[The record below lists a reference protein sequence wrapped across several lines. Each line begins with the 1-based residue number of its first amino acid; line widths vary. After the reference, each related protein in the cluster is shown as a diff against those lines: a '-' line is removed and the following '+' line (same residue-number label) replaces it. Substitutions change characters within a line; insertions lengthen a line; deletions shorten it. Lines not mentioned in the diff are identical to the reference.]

1 MVWFGLI
8 WSGIWPWFQK
18 IAILKKAF
26 NIFLIF
32 LAKKYCPKPSH
43 RWLKEFAGD
52 ELRLGTTDNFVKK
65 SVPASTSQI
74 RPNQTKL
81 AHEVYYILLS
91 TIWEPTTKNFRALG
105 PMGAMIMGPESSKLE
120 NCQFF
125 WKCAPMAPQKGQKMI
140 SMVFWGFGTLC
151 VQADWTTLKLFFLNT
166 RVNRSS
172 FFQFI

>member
-1 MVWFGLI
+1 MDVFQILNFPDPVSQLPLDLESWIFFWYALTLCWTKCSIPLWLVWFGLV
-8 WSGIWPWFQK
+8 WSGIWSWFQK

-43 RWLKEFAGD
+43 RWLKGFAGD
-52 ELRLGTTDNFVKK
+52 ELCLGTTDNFVKK

-81 AHEVYYILLS
+81 AHEVYYILLG
-91 TIWEPTTKNFRALG
+91 IVWEPTTKNFRALG

-120 NCQFF
+120 NCQF
-125 WKCAPMAPQKGQKMI
+125 
-140 SMVFWGFGTLC
+140 
-151 VQADWTTLKLFFLNT
+151 
-166 RVNRSS
+166 
-172 FFQFI
+172 